1 MGEAAA
7 AGHLGGSVE
16 GGGEGERRGQWQSRG
31 TAAPRGAHHEGLHLA
46 REALRHP
53 VGVVRQGGFARGPQ
67 QARRSHRR
75 GALGGADERAGG
87 GGAPSASK
95 GQAAVR
101 EGSEASRGGR
111 ERSARER
118 QESDGRADGWAYRGV
133 GAAPAHFLRFFCGPL
148 ARPAV
153 PCPRLPLP
161 LLKSNPLP
169 EQDDGAGEG
178 PERKKQGSWRIAAAS
193 APQGAWSSTPPPCG
207 LPCPAGLAAAP
218 TPVPCPAP
226 QPPAPPPPRKPS
238 PSPSSWCPRLQRLH
252 HLQGAMKC
260 TARRPRR

>member
-1 MGEAAA
+1 MRDGP
-7 AGHLGGSVE
+7 L
-16 GGGEGERRGQWQSRG
+16 
-31 TAAPRGAHHEGLHLA
+31 
-46 REALRHP
+46 
-53 VGVVRQGGFARGPQ
+53 RGPG
-67 QARRSHRR
+67 R
-75 GALGGADERAGG
+75 GVRAGG
-87 GGAPSASK
+87 GGQVPAR

-178 PERKKQGSWRIAAAS
+178 PERKKQGSWGIAAAS
-193 APQGAWSSTPPPCG
+193 APRGAWSSTPPPCG
-207 LPCPAGLAAAP
+207 LLCPAGLAAAP

>member
-7 AGHLGGSVE
+7 AGRV
-16 GGGEGERRGQWQSRG
+16 G
-31 TAAPRGAHHEGLHLA
+31 TPPR
-46 REALRHP
+46 
-53 VGVVRQGGFARGPQ
+53 
-67 QARRSHRR
+67 
-75 GALGGADERAGG
+75 
-87 GGAPSASK
+87 
-95 GQAAVR
+95 AAVR

-178 PERKKQGSWRIAAAS
+178 PERKKQGSWGIAAAS
-193 APQGAWSSTPPPCG
+193 APRGAWSSTPPPCG
-207 LPCPAGLAAAP
+207 LPCPAGLLLLAALGPLPLPPSPPPP
-218 TPVPCPAP
+218 TPGRSPPAAELDP
-226 QPPAPPPPRKPS
+226 NAGSKPPSSSSSSSSIAPISPHPSARRARTRRCSSLAPPP
-238 PSPSSWCPRLQRLH
+238 W
-252 HLQGAMKC
+252 
-260 TARRPRR
+260 RPGGR